1 MTPMLAVVVA
11 QSVTNTVDNT
21 MTWMESTGK
30 TALGVV
36 IIFLI
41 IAALVTA
48 KSTTAI
54 IKVGIRVVLAIALVG
69 GLAAWLSGAFTNDVK
84 AKGGSMPPAAVVADS
99 AVGV

>member
-1 MTPMLAVVVA
+1 MLAAVLA
-11 QSVTNTVDNT
+11 QTITDTVDNS
-21 MTWMESTGK
+21 MTWLESTGK

-54 IKVGIRVVLAIALVG
+54 IKVGIRVVLAVALVG
-69 GLAAWLSGAFTNDVK
+69 GLAVWLSGAFTNDVK
-84 AKGGSMPPAAVVADS
+84 SKGGSMPAPVVVVEPR
-99 AVGV
+99 VGV